1 MKKFLKLEVSRQ
13 VNRRNIILMAV
24 FMFLALVIHQV
35 AIEKYERD
43 LRTKSEFIDLEILKV
58 ESYKNYHQYAEYGL
72 KMIMVPSQISS
83 IFNQSSTLLNIQT
96 IIESKT
102 KLDLNKPEFG
112 LNLFDKP
119 TGGNLDLS
127 WFVLVIGSLLALA
140 WGLDTFRNTQY
151 LKLCLNFCTPRA
163 VYCGVILARV
173 ILLTVFMLILGVL
186 ACGQFYVNG
195 IDLTKNDLLSICYFL
210 LIGLI
215 MMVFFLVLGSL
226 FGIAGSKSW
235 RFVIPVLLWF
245 SLVILWPE
253 LLTLVFPGKG
263 YNKMDSV
270 YQHEREKLN
279 ILIKFENTASK
290 YVLAEYKKSREEG
303 VRADKE
309 MSERYWN
316 QEYPKI
322 CALDAGAIGDTRK
335 MAENFHLLSIFNP
348 STFYKSVNNELSSK
362 GYNGYTAFYDND
374 MKIHKGFLRYYI
386 DKKYQPLT
394 GKVEPYL
401 KGEEYVFYAKSSLPA
416 YFIQGIALNVFYILI
431 FLAFSYYR
439 FKKSLFFSPV
449 KSGTFDQVNLDF
461 KPGNHYHLGIDQK
474 DFSYRLYGV
483 LSGKEGPGHI
493 TIDKEKI
500 TGKCKLV
507 YLPGLSHIPGDIR
520 VKALISLAC
529 ASFNLSEDQEKEL
542 LDKLSAQDIGGRY
555 FKDLSLS
562 KQAVFL
568 LMLTGYRKPDVY
580 FFDEFFF
587 KLPHETIIEILDNVL
602 DKFKQSGSLIIEVNE
617 LQSNFHVEHSRFDQV
632 FMVGFDGISYTVM
645 PV

>member
-1 MKKFLKLEVSRQ
+1 MRG
-13 VNRRNIILMAV
+13 
-24 FMFLALVIHQV
+24 
-35 AIEKYERD
+35 
-43 LRTKSEFIDLEILKV
+43 KSEFISLE
-58 ESYKNYHQYAEYGL
+58 ESKLDAYNNYYLYSTYGL
-72 KMIMVPSQISS
+72 KLIFVPSQISS
-83 IFNQSSTLLNIQT
+83 IFFNAGIFQYIQSDIDANV
-96 IIESKT
+96 
-102 KLDLNKPEFG
+102 KLDLVTPVSGKTIFRRT
-112 LNLFDKP
+112 L
-119 TGGNLDLS
+119 GGNLDLS
-127 WFVLVIGSLLALA
+127 WFMMLIACLGGFLMGFFCLRDNEYLKFLLNFKTRFKVFSGIIMSRIVLVILTLFMTGVLLVLQYRINDFTLNALEMKALA
-140 WGLDTFRNTQY
+140 VY
-151 LKLCLNFCTPRA
+151 LT
-163 VYCGVILARV
+163 
-173 ILLTVFMLILGVL
+173 LI
-186 ACGQFYVNG
+186 C
-195 IDLTKNDLLSICYFL
+195 LLSIFFL
-210 LIGLI
+210 ALGSIIGL
-215 MMVFFLVLGSL
+215 MKSKLVSMIVSISL
-226 FGIAGSKSW
+226 IFILA
-235 RFVIPVLLWF
+235 V
-245 SLVILWPE
+245 LWPE
-253 LLTLVFPGKG
+253 VLNLHLSESSTSEIKSI
-263 YNKMDSV
+263 YEIESI
-270 YQHEREKLN
+270 KLN
-279 ILIKFENTASK
+279 ILKDFNEYVKNLLIGKNEKKEIDYLRKKLSDDYFNIELKKMEALENKMIASIET
-290 YVLAEYKKSREEG
+290 YMKK
-303 VRADKE
+303 
-309 MSERYWN
+309 
-316 QEYPKI
+316 I
-322 CALDAGAIGDTRK
+322 
-335 MAENFHLLSIFNP
+335 HLSSILNP
-348 STFYKSVNNELSSK
+348 CTFYRAVNNELSSQGIK
-362 GYNGYTAFYDND
+362 NLISYFKETQTKKSGFVRFIFDN
-374 MKIHKGFLRYYI
+374 IYY
-386 DKKYQPLT
+386 KQNA
-394 GKVEPYL
+394 KVEPYL

-439 FKKSLFFSPV
+439 FKKSLFFAQV

-602 DKFKQSGSLIIEVNE
+602 DKFKQSGSLIIEINE